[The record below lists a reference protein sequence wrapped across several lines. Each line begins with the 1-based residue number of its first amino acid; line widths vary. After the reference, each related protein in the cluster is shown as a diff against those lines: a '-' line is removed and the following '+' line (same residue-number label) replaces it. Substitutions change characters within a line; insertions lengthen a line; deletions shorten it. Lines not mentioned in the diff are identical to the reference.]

1 MKVDI
6 EINGQVRTLTE
17 EELNTKTCVLL
28 EEYER
33 LIKEPT

>member
-17 EELNTKTCVLL
+17 KELDTKTCVLL
-28 EEYER
+28 KEPER
-33 LIKEPT
+33 LIEEA